1 MDHLEVYLLLD
12 QEKCANA
19 SKSKKYEHAN
29 LFLDLLRKSTVFMVQ
44 LWRRQLLSFVL
55 HDHHDLIM
63 LFNPFGNVPSKFTS

>member
-1 MDHLEVYLLLD
+1 MYLLLD

-29 LFLDLLRKSTVFMVQ
+29 LFLDFLRKSTVFMETS
-44 LWRRQLLSFVL
+44 WRLLSFVL